1 MKHSLHFLLKTS
13 LTIFAVLLFLSMI
26 LSLSATW
33 ISPSDFVLPAF
44 FALVFPLIW
53 MMLTFIIPFYFRKR
67 LFFRLLLIVWLL
79 SLPIMQKHFLTGSQ
93 EVHQNRKVYKILTYN
108 VQGFTNINFGSTKAA
123 RKISIVDFVDK
134 QNPDVLCMQEYLL
147 KQARPV
153 HYPNEI
159 TYEIRMPHKV
169 YSNYSVNSYGS
180 AFCLMIASNYPIEQY
195 GTVYSPE
202 AESFAM
208 YADVRFPEGIVR
220 VYNLHLESVKLLKE
234 KKLLRPGQRSGFAS
248 NFLSNVKGFYR
259 KLKKSYPMR
268 AFQVKRV
275 RESMLSSAY
284 PVIVA
289 GDFNDTPASYAYGT
303 ISEGYQDAATCKG
316 QGMSGTFAESPYPI
330 RIDHVLVDK
339 RLLVGSYTRFRKPY
353 SDHYPVMAEFSFR

>member
-1 MKHSLHFLLKTS
+1 MKNTLQFLLKS
-13 LTIFAVLLFLSMI
+13 IQTIIPVLLLSAMI
-26 LSLSATW
+26 FSLSAAW
-33 ISPSDFVLPAF
+33 ISPTVFVLPAF
-44 FALVFPLIW
+44 FSLAFPLIW

-108 VQGFTNINFGSTKAA
+108 VQGFTNINFGSSKAQ
-123 RKISIVDFVDK
+123 RKIKIVDFVNEQD
-134 QNPDVLCMQEYLL
+134 PDVLCMQEYLL
-147 KQARPV
+147 KQALQV

-159 TYEIRMPHKV
+159 TYEIRMPEKV
-169 YSNYSVNSYGS
+169 FSYYSTSIYGS
-180 AFCLMIASNYPIEQY
+180 VYCLKIASKYPVINH
-195 GTVYSPE
+195 GSIYSPQS
-202 AESFAM
+202 ESFAM
-208 YADVRFPEGIVR
+208 YADIRFPEGVIR

-234 KKLLRPGQRSGFAS
+234 KKLLRPGQDSG
-248 NFLSNVKGFYR
+248 FLSNFIVNVKGVYR
-259 KLKKSYPMR
+259 KLSKSYPIR
-268 AFQVKRV
+268 AVQAQRI
-275 RESMLSSAY
+275 RESILSSEN

-303 ISEGYQDAATCKG
+303 LAEGFQDAATCKG